1 MQSKDERK
9 IIWVT
14 GGTKGLGLEIA
25 KTFGK
30 LGNTVLTNYSDDD
43 SSASQ
48 VLNMIKEEQIDIKI
62 FKADVTKRE
71 QIREIVEYAKDT
83 YGRLDLLINNAG
95 RGLVGRAEEVS
106 FEEFMYYGCHYWGTA
121 SYDRKLTEEET
132 KYYAMDWIKEE

>member
-106 FEEFMYYGCHYWGTA
+106 FEEFQEII
-121 SYDRKLTEEET
+121 DVNLTG
-132 KYYAMDWIKEE
+132 KYNCIDIALPLLKKSIS